1 MSAIEHVL
9 SAAKALSNSGKNPSV
24 ALLKSKLG
32 NSVPMPL
39 IIQGLQRFK
48 SMDKQELAHI
58 GDPAQLASTTPELS
72 IEEQLLQVSDEL
84 LQLKQEFATLEHR
97 LTQLE
102 QQGKTR

>member
-9 SAAKALSNSGKNPSV
+9 SAAKALTASGKTPSV
-24 ALLKSKLG
+24 ALLRSKLG

-48 SMDKQELAHI
+48 SMDKQELAEI
-58 GDPAQLASTTPELS
+58 NDSTQTTPATSELPM
-72 IEEQLLQVSDEL
+72 EEQLRQVTDEL
-84 LQLKQEFATLEHR
+84 MQLKQEFATLEHR